1 MSKWTYTA
9 AVAAVVLLAGCTTEV
24 PGPTITVTA
33 PATPMPTI
41 TVTPEPAI
49 PAACLQALTQAD
61 VVIAA
66 SGRAMGHAGD
76 AFSDLAEG
84 RIGSLDKHAAGIR
97 KETAKINASNYS
109 ELRDQCRESSR

>member
-9 AVAAVVLLAGCTTEV
+9 AVAAAVVLLAGCTTEV
-24 PGPTITVTA
+24 PGPTVTA
-33 PATPMPTI
+33 PATPTPTI
-41 TVTPEPAI
+41 TVTPEPAV

-61 VVIAA
+61 AVIAA

-76 AFSDLAEG
+76 AFSDLAAG
-84 RIGSLDKHAAGIR
+84 RISGLDKHAAGIR
-97 KETAKINASNYS
+97 KETAKINSSNYS